1 MRIIIHD
8 MAHDSIDNIIEYL
21 ANYSITSP
29 TEIIEEIYKR
39 IYFLENYSYIGRY
52 IPEMS
57 DTHFREIIYKKSRHS
72 GYRIMYYICETKDT
86 IYIFNIINN
95 KQDFKSILKSN
106 NYFKKYFN
114 L

>member
-57 DTHFREIIYKKSRHS
+57 DTHFREIIYKNH
-72 GYRIMYYICETKDT
+72 D
-86 IYIFNIINN
+86 
-95 KQDFKSILKSN
+95 ILDIELCITYVKLKILST
-106 NYFKKYFN
+106 Y
-114 L
+114 LI